1 MNEMPVMLQNKIGKW
16 VVGNSVC
23 NTECHLKYFLKTMY
37 LVNKKKISQT
47 FLKSYRILIGWL
59 SYTTDRRSQ
68 VYVHWLINLGILLTI
83 YCTADAICA
92 NIGLASNSE

>member
-23 NTECHLKYFLKTMY
+23 NTECHLKYFLKTTY
-37 LVNKKKISQT
+37 LVNKKNFRL
-47 FLKSYRILIGWL
+47 FLNLLEFWL
-59 SYTTDRRSQ
+59 VDSAKQPIADLKC
-68 VYVHWLINLGILLTI
+68 VHWLINLGILLTI